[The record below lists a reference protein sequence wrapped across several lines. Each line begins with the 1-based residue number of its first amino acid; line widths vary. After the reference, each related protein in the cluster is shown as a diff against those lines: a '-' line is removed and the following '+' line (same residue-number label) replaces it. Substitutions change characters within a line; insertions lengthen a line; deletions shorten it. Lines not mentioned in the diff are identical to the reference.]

1 MNSQVK
7 PNLTAREVAAR
18 YRLKVYLTD
27 REVAARYGVSRPT
40 IWRWLRMGHIPP
52 PEAIGPNTKRWK
64 LATLEGWDE
73 QRETQQQT
81 ITPVLA
87 GQ

>member
-1 MNSQVK
+1 MSTQEK
-7 PNLTAREVAAR
+7 L
-18 YRLKVYLTD
+18 YFTD

-40 IWRWLRMGHIPP
+40 VWRWLRMRHLPP
-52 PEAIGPNTKRWK
+52 PESIGPNTKRWK

-73 QRETQQQT
+73 QREAQQQA
-81 ITPVLA
+81 IAPVLA

>member
-1 MNSQVK
+1 MNSQDK

-40 IWRWLRMGHIPP
+40 VWRWLRVGHLPP
-52 PEAIGPNTKRWK
+52 PETIGPNTKRWR

-73 QRETQQQT
+73 QRE
-81 ITPVLA
+81 A
-87 GQ
+87 K

>member
-1 MNSQVK
+1 MNTQEK
-7 PNLTAREVAAR
+7 I
-18 YRLKVYLTD
+18 YFTD
-27 REVAARYGVSRPT
+27 REVATRYGVSRPT
-40 IWRWLRMGHIPP
+40 VWRWLREGNLPP
-52 PEAIGPNTKRWK
+52 PDTIGPNTKRWK

-81 ITPVLA
+81 TTPVLA

>member
-1 MNSQVK
+1 MN
-7 PNLTAREVAAR
+7 T
-18 YRLKVYLTD
+18 YLTD
-27 REVAARYGVSRPT
+27 RQVAERYEISRPT
-40 IWRWLRMGHIPP
+40 VWRWVSIGHMPP
-52 PEAIGPNTKRWK
+52 PEAIGPNTKRWRV
-64 LATLEGWDE
+64 ATLADWDE

>member
-1 MNSQVK
+1 MRH
-7 PNLTAREVAAR
+7 L
-18 YRLKVYLTD
+18 
-27 REVAARYGVSRPT
+27 
-40 IWRWLRMGHIPP
+40 PP
-52 PEAIGPNTKRWK
+52 PETIGPNTKRWK

-81 ITPVLA
+81 ITPVLT